1 MKSLL
6 GIDIDGVFNIV
17 SYDAVPND
25 INRTPVRYLNKILEA
40 IPECDVLITS
50 SWCNYDNKTIEA
62 LVSAGFK
69 YPERVIG
76 NTENLSGEYSRTKE
90 IKKWLEDNNKSGYY
104 KNKVYLDDEIVLF
117 DYFEEGISQYQ
128 VVECRADRG
137 LDLDKAY
144 ETICK
149 LQGFDLKFWM

>member
-76 NTENLSGEYSRTKE
+76 NTENLSGECSRTKE
-90 IKKWLEDNNKSGYY
+90 IKKWLCRLAKRVRVEDVLIEIEGCEEKILIKNDNNAFRNMYEKPSWHDDKSE
-104 KNKVYLDDEIVLF
+104 NWCERLF
-117 DYFEEGISQYQ
+117 
-128 VVECRADRG
+128 
-137 LDLDKAY
+137 
-144 ETICK
+144 
-149 LQGFDLKFWM
+149 